1 MTIELRYLR
10 HFTAAVEK
18 GGIGK
23 AARSLNITQPGLTR
37 SIRLLEEHLKVSL
50 FERGSRGVTPT
61 SYGLN
66 FYSHAKSILSETER
80 AQLEISEMRG
90 DSAGSVTI
98 GALPSQANFIL
109 PEATV
114 KFLEANQGA
123 RVKVIQKA
131 RDEILPALLA
141 GEFDFIFSI
150 LDEPDTVEP
159 GQEEVGG
166 REQLSN
172 RLLFYDRPA
181 VMVRK
186 DHPVLG
192 THNDLSEELLKYLW
206 VLPRPEADQRLY
218 IAKYYSGAGL
228 GLPNIA
234 VECQSTPYLKS
245 LVMQSD
251 FIGILPTNFI
261 SAEESAGYLTPIE
274 LPAMEYSIPFGFQYR
289 NDRPVSGAAQNFM
302 AQIEVTCAALKAT
315 MGHRLDFRI

>member
-1 MTIELRYLR
+1 MAIELRYLR
-10 HFTAAVEK
+10 HFTAAVEN

-23 AARSLNITQPGLTR
+23 AARRLNITQPGLTR

-61 SYGLN
+61 KYGLN

-80 AQLEISEMRG
+80 AQLEIMEMRG
-90 DSAGSVTI
+90 DADSAVTI
-98 GALPSQANFIL
+98 GALPSYANFIL

-114 KFLEANQGA
+114 KFLEAKVGS

-131 RDEILPALLA
+131 RAEILPALLA

-150 LDEPDTVEP
+150 LDEHAGIPE
-159 GQEEVGG
+159 
-166 REQLSN
+166 LSN
-172 RLLFYDRPA
+172 RLLFHDRPA
-181 VMVRK
+181 LIVRK

-192 THNDLSEELLKYLW
+192 ANTEITEELLKYLW
-206 VLPRPEADQRLY
+206 VLPRPEADQRQY
-218 IAKYYSGAGL
+218 VRKYYSDAGL

-251 FIGILPTNFI
+251 FVGILPTNFI
-261 SAEESAGYLTPIE
+261 SAEESAGYLAPIQ
-274 LPAMEYSIPFGFQYR
+274 LPAMQYSIPFGFQYR
-289 NDRPVSGAAQNFM
+289 NDRPVSSAAQDFM
-302 AQIEVTCAALKAT
+302 AQIEITSAALKPA

>member
-1 MTIELRYLR
+1 MAIELQYLR

-23 AARSLNITQPGLTR
+23 AARGMNITQPGLTR

-61 SYGLN
+61 SYGRK

-80 AQLEISEMRG
+80 AQSEISEMRG
-90 DSAGSVTI
+90 EGGSAVTI
-98 GALPSQANFIL
+98 GTLPSQANFIL

-114 KFLEANQGA
+114 KFLNGNANT
-123 RVKVIQKA
+123 RVKVVQKA

-150 LDEPDTVEP
+150 LDKTGPEKS
-159 GQEEVGG
+159 GG
-166 REQLSN
+166 EAALSD
-172 RLLFYDRPA
+172 RLLFHDRPA
-181 VMVRK
+181 LIVRK

-192 THNDLSEELLKYLW
+192 ANDDLTETLLKYLW

-218 IAKYYSGAGL
+218 INKYYSRSGL
-228 GLPNIA
+228 GMPNIA

-251 FIGILPTNFI
+251 FVGVLPTNFI
-261 SAEESAGYLTPIE
+261 SAEESAGYLRPIE
-274 LPAMEYSIPFGFQYR
+274 LPAMAYTIPFGFQYR
-289 NDRPVSGAAQNFM
+289 NDRPVTHAAQQFM
-302 AQIEVTCAALKAT
+302 HQIEITCAALKAT
-315 MGHRLDFRI
+315 MGHRLDFKI

>member
-10 HFTAAVEK
+10 HFTAAVEQ

-80 AQLEISEMRG
+80 AEVEISEMLG
-90 DSAGSVTI
+90 DSDSAVTI

-114 KFLEANQGA
+114 RFLDANEGA

-150 LDEPDTVEP
+150 LSDSIGGPD
-159 GQEEVGG
+159 
-166 REQLSN
+166 LAD

-181 VMVRK
+181 LIVRK
-186 DHPVLG
+186 DHPVLM
-192 THNDLSEELLKYLW
+192 TNNEISKELLKYLW
-206 VLPRPEADQRLY
+206 VLPRPEADQRQY
-218 IAKYYSGAGL
+218 VRKYYTDVGL

-261 SAEESAGYLTPIE
+261 SAEERAGYLAPIQ
-274 LPAMEYSIPFGFQYR
+274 LPTMEFTIPFGFKYR
-289 NDRPVSGAAQNFM
+289 NDRPVSAAAQNFM
-302 AQIEVTCAALKAT
+302 RQIEVTCGTLKDT